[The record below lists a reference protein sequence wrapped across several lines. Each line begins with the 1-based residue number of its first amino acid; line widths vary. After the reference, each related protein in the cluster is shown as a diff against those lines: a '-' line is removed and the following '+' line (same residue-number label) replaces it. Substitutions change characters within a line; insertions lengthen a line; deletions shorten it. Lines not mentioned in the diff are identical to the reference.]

1 MKPFLKWAGGKR
13 QLLNKIVPLLPDFT
27 DYHEPFLGGGSLY
40 FHLQPTY
47 SILSDLNEE
56 LINCYQNVQC
66 NVENV
71 IDVLDNWENTHETF
85 EKVRGMDR
93 DADWSLVKDDV
104 KAARFIFLNRTC
116 YNGLYRVNR
125 NGQFNVPYGKYK
137 TRKPVNYELLR
148 NCSERLSLEPTIVQC
163 NNYKGRLFDMLDENS
178 FVYFDPPYLPL
189 SDTSNFTS
197 YTQFPFGQK
206 EHTELALYV
215 KRLTERGVKCMVS
228 NCDHPFIR
236 NLYKDFNIHTVEAK
250 RNINC
255 VASKRKPITELIITN
270 YETNR
275 KCKSF

>member
-13 QLLNKIVPLLPDFT
+13 QLLDKIIPLLPDFFT

-40 FHLQPTY
+40 FHLQPTF

-56 LINCYQNVQC
+56 LINCYHHVKH

-71 IDVLDNWENTHETF
+71 IDVLDSWENTPEMF

-93 DADWSLVKDDV
+93 NSDWGLVRDVV

-137 TRKPVNYELLR
+137 SRKPVNYDLLR
-148 NCSERLSLEPTIVQC
+148 NCSKKLSSNPTILHC
-163 NNYKGRLFDMLDENS
+163 AGYNHRLPDTLDHSS

-189 SDTSNFTS
+189 SNTSNFTS

-206 EHTELALYV
+206 EHTELSLYV
-215 KRLTERGVKCMVS
+215 KSLTEKGVKCMVS

-236 NLYKDFNIHTVEAK
+236 DLYKDFNIHTVEAK

-255 VASKRKPITELIITN
+255 LASKRKSITELIITN
-270 YETNR
+270 YD
-275 KCKSF
+275 